1 MEGAARQLRELFS
14 ARVILVNHE
23 KRLDVDTVCANL
35 AIKYNML
42 YISVYQ
48 LINQHIND
56 KTELGKFLLKNKRA
70 KPLNENVRVTDGPED
85 DTELEYSA
93 AHFELKAVLK
103 LIQQTLVEKR
113 TDQQYIL
120 LEGMSNNNKLE
131 RESDRLAVRNMD
143 ELF

>member
-1 MEGAARQLRELFS
+1 MEGAARQLRGLFS

-48 LINQHIND
+48 LINQHISE
-56 KTELGKFLLKNKRA
+56 KTEIGKYLLKNKKA
-70 KPLNENVRVTDGPED
+70 KALNENVRVVDGPED

-120 LEGMSNNNKLE
+120 LEGMSNNSKLE
-131 RESDRLAVRNMD
+131 SESDRLAVRNMD

>member
-56 KTELGKFLLKNKRA
+56 KTELGKYLLKNKRA
-70 KPLNENVRVTDGPED
+70 KPLNENVRVTDGVED

-93 AHFELKAVLK
+93 AHFELKAVLR

-120 LEGMSNNNKLE
+120 LEGMNNNNKLE